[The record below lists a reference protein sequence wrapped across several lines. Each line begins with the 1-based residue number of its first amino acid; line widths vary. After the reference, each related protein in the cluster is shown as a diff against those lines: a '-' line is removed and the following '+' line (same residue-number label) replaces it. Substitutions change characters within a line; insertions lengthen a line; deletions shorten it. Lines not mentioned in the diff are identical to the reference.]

1 MKRNVFF
8 ATILLLVLSA
18 CATKPVAFNATKDEG
33 QWEAKAQIKDLQ
45 TGKSNTISL
54 DVMSIRNEALR
65 MEVSGTL
72 GVHVAS
78 FLMKETDVSYAVHT
92 QKRYFSGPVSERSLR
107 PLLKAD
113 IDPRWFYSIF
123 FDEPLRGWSC
133 VGTPVEKCQ
142 RADGTSVV
150 WSERN
155 GEKKRITITNSQF
168 ELQVLVK
175 NFMTKVQSPD
185 KAFSLSAP
193 DSYKRYKL
201 Q

>member
-1 MKRNVFF
+1 MKIKLFS
-8 ATILLLVLSA
+8 ATILLMVLSG
-18 CATKPVAFNATKDEG
+18 CATKPVVYNSFKDEG
-33 QWEAKAQIKDLQ
+33 QWEAKAQIRDLQ
-45 TGKSNTISL
+45 TGKSNALSL
-54 DVMSIRNEALR
+54 DVMSYRDQALR

-78 FLMKETDVSYAVHT
+78 FLMKNSDVSYSVHT
-92 QKRYFSGPVSERSLR
+92 QRKYFSGPVSERSLR

-113 IDPRWFYSIF
+113 IDPRWLYSIF
-123 FDEPLRGWSC
+123 FDVPLKGWTC

-142 RADGTSVV
+142 RSDGTQIR
-150 WSERN
+150 WTERN
-155 GEKKRITITNSQF
+155 GENKRITIANQQF

-185 KAFSLSAP
+185 KAFSLDAP